1 MTQDDIQNFY
11 ICKWFWIIWIISNF
25 KIKFWVFTT
34 SEDLEEELKIDNTVS
49 LDLQNEFLEQNN
61 ETDITNRKH
70 QDQAMPTN
78 RAAANQKSRKK

>member
-1 MTQDDIQNFY
+1 MIQDDIQNFY
-11 ICKWFWIIWIISNF
+11 ICKWFWIIWIIWDF

-70 QDQAMPTN
+70 QDQAMATN